1 MTPLNNSGGNSAMP
15 GNSHSNNAQL
25 RDSHA
30 TNAHSLN
37 CDQVL
42 QSMLLFLDHELTDPV
57 ATTALTIHFKECPPC
72 NEEMT
77 HEEKVLGTLKSLL
90 SRECSEKAPED
101 LAANLAEQTA
111 QLAAAMAAQAATESG
126 FGPIPGFIPGA
137 STQIT
142 TTYRRTEV
150 TIDGETHVEIET
162 SHEIRHEF

>member
-15 GNSHSNNAQL
+15 GNPHSS
-25 RDSHA
+25 D
-30 TNAHSLN
+30 THSLN

-90 SRECSEKAPED
+90 SRECNEKVPED

-111 QLAAAMAAQAATESG
+111 QLAAAMADQAAAESG

-142 TTYRRTEV
+142 TTYSRTEV